1 MKCIKCH
8 HELDT
13 SQKFC
18 QYCGTPVEMS
28 LNVNKKQDYMLK
40 CKVCGSL
47 VKPGNIYCTSC
58 GAPMDK
64 AGVVQQGGKKKKN
77 GKGMAFVKV
86 FLIVTMLIAAAL
98 IALVVMYF
106 VVLGNQDK
114 DRISDTTISENE
126 TDDSG
131 TDEGQMNSGSEDNDQ
146 VESVDKLEE
155 DAKASEDVSEVL
167 KEDADEGLGETEK
180 KAAKGD
186 KTSDVQEEKLDEDD
200 VYMEKENE
208 KSPDPSKE
216 ILEGQTNP
224 VDDAVDVE
232 AEVEYIRTIYYGV
245 TMHPDD
251 FRTYESADHITVYE
265 AKSDQHIQCIV
276 ADIGAYSQDNFAL
289 SDKYAA
295 EYYYDYD
302 ANSGKYT
309 QRFIFVHNK
318 DYSEE
323 YRIYLTA
330 DQKCLRYIGPYES
343 AETTYDYEYPIA
355 DLESITPVYQFHT
368 YGWRELHLM
377 GIY

>member
-1 MKCIKCH
+1 MKDDKINN
-8 HELDT
+8 
-13 SQKFC
+13 QK
-18 QYCGTPVEMS
+18 
-28 LNVNKKQDYMLK
+28 
-40 CKVCGSL
+40 
-47 VKPGNIYCTSC
+47 IYCSVC
-58 GAPMDK
+58 GAPNDADAGYCEACGAKIEQVPMYGEMTRK
-64 AGVVQQGGKKKKN
+64 KSSKKGLAVAIILAVFVLAAGVILIFFFLSKKN
-77 GKGMAFVKV
+77 ETEAVHVGREKKIMSVPV
-86 FLIVTMLIAAAL
+86 HE
-98 IALVVMYF
+98 
-106 VVLGNQDK
+106 DK
-114 DRISDTTISENE
+114 P
-126 TDDSG
+126 
-131 TDEGQMNSGSEDNDQ
+131 
-146 VESVDKLEE
+146 EE
-155 DAKASEDVSEVL
+155 DKKTSEDVSEVL
-167 KEDADEGLGETEK
+167 KEDADEGLGESEEN
-180 KAAKGD
+180 AAKGD
-186 KTSDVQEEKLDEDD
+186 KTSDVQEEISEEDD

-216 ILEGQTNP
+216 ILEGQPNP
-224 VDDAVDVE
+224 VNDVVDVE

-245 TMHPDD
+245 TMHLDD

-276 ADIGAYSQDNFAL
+276 ADIGAYSQDNFTL

-302 ANSGKYT
+302 SDSGKYT

>member
-1 MKCIKCH
+1 MKDNK
-8 HELDT
+8 T
-13 SQKFC
+13 NNQKIFC
-18 QYCGTPVEMS
+18 SV
-28 LNVNKKQDYMLK
+28 
-40 CKVCGSL
+40 
-47 VKPGNIYCTSC
+47 C
-58 GAPMDK
+58 GAPNDAD
-64 AGVVQQGGKKKKN
+64 AGYCEACGAKIEQVPMYGEMTRKKSSKKGLVVAIILAVFILAAGGILIFFFLSKKN
-77 GKGMAFVKV
+77 ETESVQVGREKIITSV
-86 FLIVTMLIAAAL
+86 
-98 IALVVMYF
+98 LVPE
-106 VVLGNQDK
+106 GNPGGDEK
-114 DRISDTTISENE
+114 DSEN
-126 TDDSG
+126 
-131 TDEGQMNSGSEDNDQ
+131 
-146 VESVDKLEE
+146 
-155 DAKASEDVSEVL
+155 VSEVL
-167 KEDADEGLGETEK
+167 KEDDE
-180 KAAKGD
+180 
-186 KTSDVQEEKLDEDD
+186 
-200 VYMEKENE
+200 YIEKENE

-224 VDDAVDVE
+224 VDDVVDVE

-276 ADIGAYSQDNFAL
+276 ADIGAYSQDNFTL

-302 ANSGKYT
+302 ADSGKYT

-355 DLESITPVYQFHT
+355 DLESIIPVYQFHY

>member
-1 MKCIKCH
+1 MKEDKINNQK
-8 HELDT
+8 
-13 SQKFC
+13 KFC
-18 QYCGTPVEMS
+18 SV
-28 LNVNKKQDYMLK
+28 
-40 CKVCGSL
+40 
-47 VKPGNIYCTSC
+47 C
-58 GAPMDK
+58 GAPNDAD
-64 AGVVQQGGKKKKN
+64 AGYCEACGAKIEQAPVYGEKKGNKSPKKGLVVAIILAVAVLAAGAILIFFFLFKKN
-77 GKGMAFVKV
+77 ETEAVEVRKEKKITSAP
-86 FLIVTMLIAAAL
+86 FLA
-98 IALVVMYF
+98 
-106 VVLGNQDK
+106 DK
-114 DRISDTTISENE
+114 P
-126 TDDSG
+126 
-131 TDEGQMNSGSEDNDQ
+131 
-146 VESVDKLEE
+146 EE
-155 DAKASEDVSEVL
+155 DEKESEDVSEVL
-167 KEDADEGLGETEK
+167 KEDADEGLGETEE

-186 KTSDVQEEKLDEDD
+186 KTSDVQEEKSEEDD

-216 ILEGQTNP
+216 ILEGQPNP
-224 VDDAVDVE
+224 VDDAADVE

-276 ADIGAYSQDNFAL
+276 ADIGAYSQDNFTL

-302 ANSGKYT
+302 ADSGEYT

-343 AETTYDYEYPIA
+343 AETTYDYELS
-355 DLESITPVYQFHT
+355 DC
-368 YGWRELHLM
+368 
-377 GIY
+377 

>member
-1 MKCIKCH
+1 MKDNK
-8 HELDT
+8 T
-13 SQKFC
+13 NNQKIFC
-18 QYCGTPVEMS
+18 SV
-28 LNVNKKQDYMLK
+28 
-40 CKVCGSL
+40 
-47 VKPGNIYCTSC
+47 C
-58 GAPMDK
+58 GAPNDAD
-64 AGVVQQGGKKKKN
+64 AGYCEACGAKIEQVPMYGEMPGKKSSKKGLVVAIILAVFVLAAGGILMFFFLSKKN
-77 GKGMAFVKV
+77 ETESVQVGREKKITSVPV
-86 FLIVTMLIAAAL
+86 HE
-98 IALVVMYF
+98 
-106 VVLGNQDK
+106 GNPEGDEK
-114 DRISDTTISENE
+114 DSEN
-126 TDDSG
+126 
-131 TDEGQMNSGSEDNDQ
+131 
-146 VESVDKLEE
+146 
-155 DAKASEDVSEVL
+155 VSEVL
-167 KEDADEGLGETEK
+167 KEDDE
-180 KAAKGD
+180 
-186 KTSDVQEEKLDEDD
+186 
-200 VYMEKENE
+200 YIEKENE

-224 VDDAVDVE
+224 VDDVVDVE

-276 ADIGAYSQDNFAL
+276 ADIGAYSQDNFTL

-302 ANSGKYT
+302 ADSGKYT

-318 DYSEE
+318 EYSEE

-355 DLESITPVYQFHT
+355 DLESIIPVYQFHY

>member
-1 MKCIKCH
+1 MKDNK
-8 HELDT
+8 T
-13 SQKFC
+13 NNQKIFC
-18 QYCGTPVEMS
+18 SV
-28 LNVNKKQDYMLK
+28 
-40 CKVCGSL
+40 
-47 VKPGNIYCTSC
+47 C
-58 GAPMDK
+58 GAPNDAD
-64 AGVVQQGGKKKKN
+64 AGYCEACGAKIEQIPMYGEMTRKKSSKKGLVVAIILAVFILAAGGILIFFFLSKKN
-77 GKGMAFVKV
+77 ETESVQVGREKIITSV
-86 FLIVTMLIAAAL
+86 
-98 IALVVMYF
+98 LVPE
-106 VVLGNQDK
+106 GNPGGDEK
-114 DRISDTTISENE
+114 DSEN
-126 TDDSG
+126 
-131 TDEGQMNSGSEDNDQ
+131 
-146 VESVDKLEE
+146 
-155 DAKASEDVSEVL
+155 VSEVL
-167 KEDADEGLGETEK
+167 KEDDE
-180 KAAKGD
+180 
-186 KTSDVQEEKLDEDD
+186 
-200 VYMEKENE
+200 YIEKENE

-224 VDDAVDVE
+224 VDDVVDVE

-289 SDKYAA
+289 SDQYAA

-302 ANSGKYT
+302 ADSGKYT

-355 DLESITPVYQFHT
+355 DLESIIPVYQFHY

>member
-1 MKCIKCH
+1 MKDNK
-8 HELDT
+8 T
-13 SQKFC
+13 NNQKIC
-18 QYCGTPVEMS
+18 CSV
-28 LNVNKKQDYMLK
+28 
-40 CKVCGSL
+40 
-47 VKPGNIYCTSC
+47 C
-58 GAPMDK
+58 GAPNDAD
-64 AGVVQQGGKKKKN
+64 AGYCEACGAKIEQIPMYGEMTRKKSSKKGLVVAIILAVFILAAGGILIFFFLSKKN
-77 GKGMAFVKV
+77 ETESVQVGREKIITSV
-86 FLIVTMLIAAAL
+86 
-98 IALVVMYF
+98 LVPE
-106 VVLGNQDK
+106 GNPGGDEK
-114 DRISDTTISENE
+114 DSEN
-126 TDDSG
+126 
-131 TDEGQMNSGSEDNDQ
+131 
-146 VESVDKLEE
+146 
-155 DAKASEDVSEVL
+155 VSEVL
-167 KEDADEGLGETEK
+167 KEDADEGLGEIKEK
-180 KAAKGD
+180 PAKGD
-186 KTSDVQEEKLDEDD
+186 KSSDSQEEKSKEDD
-200 VYMEKENE
+200 EYIEKENE
-208 KSPDPSKE
+208 KSPDPSNE

-224 VDDAVDVE
+224 VDDVVDVE

-289 SDKYAA
+289 SDQYAA

-302 ANSGKYT
+302 ADSGKYT

-355 DLESITPVYQFHT
+355 DLESIIPVYQFHY